1 MTSLTTHRTLVLAAV
16 MAANF
21 MIAIEATIVSTAM
34 PQIVAQLGGLPFY
47 SWVFAA
53 FLLTQTATTVVFGKL
68 SDLIGRKRVM
78 LVGIAIFLFGSLLCG
93 FAWSMPSL
101 IVFRLAQ
108 GVGAGAVQPTA
119 MTIVG
124 DLYSAHERA
133 KIQGWLA
140 SVWALSAVLGPL
152 AGGLIIQHFSW
163 AWIFWMNLPI
173 GALAAAGFWAYLHE
187 ERVRGGGRI
196 DHLSAAI
203 FTVAIAAV
211 MVDLTAFSTSG
222 RLEIGLTTLVAVVA
236 VALFVLQER
245 RSPEPMISLD
255 LWGRR
260 PIAAANGASLLT
272 GMVMIG
278 LTTFLPVFV
287 QGVMQKSPLVAGFA
301 LSAMVLGWPI
311 GATVGVR
318 GFRRFGVRAVL
329 RLGGAL
335 VPAGA
340 LVFIVLRQESS
351 PLVAG
356 LGSLIIGL
364 GMGLLSQRLDHPDPG
379 DRRLVRTRQ
388 RDRVLPVRAQSRQ
401 HIRRDGVRRGAQFRP
416 PASGPRRR
424 VLGPAPASCW
434 SRVRKRQG
442 SPGCAPR
449 SNNRSTSPSRRCSRS
464 RSWSRRPRFS
474 CRRSSS
480 LPGSRRSPSRPNQA
494 AASARFSP
502 TATASVIARQNVAD
516 SERKEPKS
524 LSTISNRTSARPAS
538 GESALSVTTTIGT
551 PARRAR
557 LARSTVNGA

>member
-1 MTSLTTHRTLVLAAV
+1 MPSLTTHRTLVLAAV

-34 PQIVAQLGGLPFY
+34 PQIVAQLGGLPLY

-108 GVGAGAVQPTA
+108 GIGAGAVQPTA

-124 DLYSAHERA
+124 DLYSVHERA

-187 ERVRGGGRI
+187 KRVRGGGRI

-203 FTVAIAAV
+203 FTVAIAAI

-236 VALFVLQER
+236 VALFVMQER

-311 GATVGVR
+311 GATIGVR

-335 VPAGA
+335 VPVGA
-340 LVFIVLRQESS
+340 VVFLFLTRRLR
-351 PLVAG
+351 PIVAG
-356 LGSLIIGL
+356 LGSLVVGL
-364 GMGLLSQRLDHPDPG
+364 GMGLSSSASIILIQEIVDWSERGSATASFVFARSLG
-379 DRRLVRTRQ
+379 STFGATVFGA
-388 RDRVLPVRAQSRQ
+388 VLNFGLLRSGHAGASSDQLRELLQ
-401 HIRRDGVRRGAQFRP
+401 RGASEAAGDTGLRAALEQSLHLTFTSMFAVALMVAASAVSRAEGRLRSQARARRVDRIRP
-416 PASGPRRR
+416 PLPPAFRRPRRR
-424 VLGPAPASCW
+424 AS
-434 SRVRKRQG
+434 SRDRR
-442 SPGCAPR
+442 SPTANGR
-449 SNNRSTSPSRRCSRS
+449 SRS
-464 RSWSRRPRFS
+464 RS
-474 CRRSSS
+474 RRSRS
-480 LPGSRRSPSRPNQA
+480 GRRR
-494 AASARFSP
+494 
-502 TATASVIARQNVAD
+502 
-516 SERKEPKS
+516 
-524 LSTISNRTSARPAS
+524 
-538 GESALSVTTTIGT
+538 G
-551 PARRAR
+551 RRAGR
-557 LARSTVNGA
+557 ARCR